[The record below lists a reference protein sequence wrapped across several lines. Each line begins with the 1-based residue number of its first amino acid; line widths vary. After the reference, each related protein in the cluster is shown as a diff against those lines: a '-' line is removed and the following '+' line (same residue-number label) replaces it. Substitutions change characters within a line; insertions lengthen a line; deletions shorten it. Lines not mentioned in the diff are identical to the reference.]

1 MIYQSNIN
9 HSKQQVYASYNMH
22 RQALEQQYLRGLI
35 PSTNGIN
42 APMIP
47 VVMPSR
53 ETVSINPL
61 YSQWLDGIAEIR
73 TIEEYR
79 RNTIQDVNV
88 GAFSTFEQW
97 YGATQQYANQI
108 GGKFSGSLGGSSP
121 RYSTETTTTERPAG
135 TGTGSG
141 TAQTGTM

>member
-53 ETVSINPL
+53 ETVGISPL
-61 YSQWLDGIAEIR
+61 YSQWLDGIAEVR

-97 YGATQQYANQI
+97 YGSTQQYANQI
-108 GGKFSGSLGGSSP
+108 GGQNSASLGGSSP
-121 RYSTETTTTERPAG
+121 RYSTETEKPTTTTSGNPQG
-135 TGTGSG
+135 TGT
-141 TAQTGTM
+141 A

>member
-53 ETVSINPL
+53 ETVGISPL
-61 YSQWLDGIAEIR
+61 YSQWLDGIAEVR

-108 GGKFSGSLGGSSP
+108 GGQNSASLGGSSP
-121 RYSTETTTTERPAG
+121 RYSTTTTTQRPEG
-135 TGTGSG
+135 TGPGSG
-141 TAQTGTM
+141 TTQTGTM